1 MQSKALDKSLK
12 TYPTSKLLSRSFLH
26 SCKKKLKQ
34 LGHYNFVDKRKE
46 VKEDKYLFIFVSIKF
61 LVTFSWL
68 FGNVIKIITGQKFD
82 WSFFLEVLL
91 SSG

>member
-12 TYPTSKLLSRSFLH
+12 TYPTSKLLSRFFLH

-34 LGHYNFVDKRKE
+34 LGDYNFVDKRKE

-61 LVTFSWL
+61 LVTFS
-68 FGNVIKIITGQKFD
+68 
-82 WSFFLEVLL
+82 
-91 SSG
+91 